1 MSSLMPFWLFFSISL
16 VCAVFH
22 GIERS
27 EGKGMINGVSFVFI
41 CGMVTLAAS
50 YFVLFEVCGLDF
62 AMWISR
68 EISLSSGADV
78 GRLVTMF
85 ILLMVAL
92 WGYMAWD
99 FVAMMTGKV
108 MKGRVARVH

>member
-1 MSSLMPFWLFFSISL
+1 M
-16 VCAVFH
+16 V
-22 GIERS
+22 
-27 EGKGMINGVSFVFI
+27 NGVSFVSI

-78 GRLVTMF
+78 SRLATIF

-99 FVAMMTGKV
+99 FAAMMTEKV
-108 MKGRVARVH
+108 MKGRAARAH